1 MTSSTVRHAYLDW
14 VRGVAVL
21 IMIEA
26 HALDGWTHA
35 ADRARPLFGYAMIL
49 GGFGA
54 PLFLFLAGLT
64 GVLSAESKLRKTGDF
79 AASWRAVQQ
88 RGWQVFGLAF
98 LFRLQSYILS
108 GAQSALSLLKVDIL
122 NVMGPA
128 IAMTALT
135 GRMAQKKVTRGLLFA
150 AGAGA
155 ITLLTPIVR
164 AAPQLAWL
172 PDPVEWYFRPMPGRT
187 NFSLFPWAG
196 FVLAGAAVGVVV
208 GGLRP
213 ANPFDVTQGRPFDVA
228 QGRRARQLQ
237 VTLAIAGGLLVWLAH
252 EASLWPPLHEGSD
265 YWTTSLSFFLLRVG
279 LLTLLLPIGYAW
291 THAPL
296 RHKFSS
302 WSPLEEFGR
311 ASLFVYWIHVE
322 MVYGFFS
329 RPIRRSLSL
338 EAALAAYM
346 LFTVFLLGV
355 VRLKSWLVQERA
367 IYLTDS
373 KSVI

>member
-1 MTSSTVRHAYLDW
+1 MTSGAARHAYLDW

-26 HALDGWTHA
+26 HVLDSWTHA
-35 ADRARPLFGYAMIL
+35 ADRGRPLFGYAMIL

-54 PLFLFLAGLT
+54 PLFLFIAGVSA
-64 GVLSAESKLRKTGDF
+64 VLSAESRLRKTGDF
-79 AASWRAVQQ
+79 GAAWSAVQK

-108 GAQSALSLLKVDIL
+108 GGFSAVSLLKVDIL

-128 IAMTALT
+128 IAMAALA
-135 GRMAQKKVTRGLLFA
+135 GRVAQSKAVRAGLFVA
-150 AGAGA
+150 AAVV
-155 ITLLTPIVR
+155 ICFLTPIVR
-164 AAPQLAWL
+164 ATPLLAWL
-172 PDPVEWYFRPMPGRT
+172 PDPVEWYFRPFPGRT
-187 NFSLFPWAG
+187 NFTLFPWTG
-196 FVLAGAAVGVVV
+196 FVFAGAAAGV
-208 GGLRP
+208 
-213 ANPFDVTQGRPFDVA
+213 
-228 QGRRARQLQ
+228 
-237 VTLAIAGGLLVWLAH
+237 AIAGQRPARRLQLMLFAVGAVVVWLAH
-252 EASLWPPLHEGSD
+252 ETSFLPPLHARSE
-265 YWTTSLSFFLLRVG
+265 YWTSSASFFFLRVG
-279 LLTLLLPIGYAW
+279 LLTLLLPFGYVW
-291 THAPL
+291 EHAPL
-296 RHKFSS
+296 RHKLSH

-338 EAALAAYM
+338 EGALTAYV
-346 LFTVFLLGV
+346 LFTVFLLGL
-355 VRLKSWLVQERA
+355 VRLKSWLTEGRA

>member
-26 HALDGWTHA
+26 HVLDGWTQA
-35 ADRARPLFGYAMIL
+35 ADRTRPLFGYAMIL

-54 PLFLFLAGLT
+54 PLFLFLAGLAV
-64 GVLSAESKLRKTGDF
+64 VLSAESKLRKTGDF
-79 AASWRAVQQ
+79 AASWSAVQK

-108 GAQSALSLLKVDIL
+108 GGSSLLSLLKVDIL

-135 GRMAQKKVTRGLLFA
+135 GRIARKQAARGVLFA
-150 AGAGA
+150 LGAA
-155 ITLLTPIVR
+155 VMILLTPIIRVM
-164 AAPQLAWL
+164 PQLEWL
-172 PDPVEWYFRPMPGRT
+172 PDPIEWYLRPTPGRT
-187 NFSLFPWAG
+187 NFTLFPWAG
-196 FVLAGAAVGVVV
+196 FVFAGAAIGVVV
-208 GGLRP
+208 DGLRP
-213 ANPFDVTQGRPFDVA
+213 AE
-228 QGRRARQLQ
+228 RARRLQ
-237 VTLAIAGGLLVWLAH
+237 VTLGIVGALLVWLAH
-252 EASLWPPLHEGSD
+252 EASFRPPLHASSD
-265 YWTTSLSFFLLRVG
+265 YWTTSVSFFVLRVG
-279 LLTLLLPIGYAW
+279 LLTLLLPLGYAW
-291 THAPL
+291 AHAPL
-296 RHKFSS
+296 RHKLFD

-338 EAALAAYM
+338 EGALAAYA
-346 LFTVFLLGV
+346 LFTVFLFAL
-355 VRLKSWLVQERA
+355 VRLKSWLVEERA
-367 IYLTDS
+367 IYLTDT